1 MGGGGQDVS
10 PDSTASTSASLL
22 QSALAKRSSLSYQ
35 ANPYPRWFYIVFA
48 LFLLLYVCFIIADSA
63 FPMLNGDS
71 IVFYQRLL
79 ESKSAW
85 HGLDTD
91 LKRFFPLAGWNLALI
106 AQFSL
111 SPYAFMLGNACVL
124 VVFSLCFI
132 YLARMSGARAWW
144 SLVMLICIVLSAG
157 YTKLLVEIVFPE
169 TTQTMFMLLFLCCC
183 FGVYRLDAKAES
195 SADSKCSWKILALGA
210 LALVFGN
217 AVIYLKEV
225 SFIIV
230 SGFGFLHVALSYLA
244 QKRRANSLEKRPLSK
259 RVIIFDSLLMLS
271 GVVFLLVYALATHGA
286 QSSYADTVAAPL
298 IQTIVMLILGM
309 PLLSIAL
316 PVVMVLRVRSLL
328 SGKTEVHV
336 FWDSLALIALGYTGA
351 FLVLGMASFH
361 YFVPAN
367 ILTALYLL
375 FFLANHNFTRLEKL
389 ARNLVLA
396 LVGLILCTS
405 VIPQGIHHLTINKAQ
420 NRNINDTMSF
430 LADYIRNHSHTTIY
444 FEGFGR
450 GQDLYTGSWSYGA
463 FFNILPSVYGVHN
476 FDIASKEP
484 NGKNFTLDPKSPL
497 SFFNSSAVTQPAAG
511 DLLVLCALSD
521 RTIPESRIEQLTR
534 ENDLLFVAEHGP
546 YFPSYTPIRIGA
558 AILQD
563 LGITHSLSNYGNPYR
578 LPSKSYILR
587 IR

>member
-1 MGGGGQDVS
+1 M
-10 PDSTASTSASLL
+10 
-22 QSALAKRSSLSYQ
+22 
-35 ANPYPRWFYIVFA
+35 PYA
-48 LFLLLYVCFIIADSA
+48 CFIIADSA

-71 IVFYQRLL
+71 ISFYQQLL

-91 LKRFFPLAGWNLALI
+91 MKRFFPFAGWNLALI

-195 SADSKCSWKILALGA
+195 SADSKRSWKILGLGA

-225 SFIIV
+225 SFIII

-244 QKRRANSLEKRPLSK
+244 QKRRANSLEKCSLSK
-259 RVIIFDSLLMLS
+259 RIIIFDSLLMLS

-286 QSSYADTVAAPL
+286 QNNYASAVEVFSPLRTIIVLFLSAPF
-298 IQTIVMLILGM
+298 
-309 PLLSIAL
+309 LSLAL
-316 PVVMVLRVRSLL
+316 PVIMVLRVRSLL
-328 SGKTEVHV
+328 SGEAEVNV
-336 FWDSLALIALGYTGA
+336 FWDSLALIALGYMGA
-351 FLVLGMASFH
+351 FLVLGMGSFH
-361 YFVPAN
+361 YFMPAN
-367 ILTALYLL
+367 ILAALYLL

-396 LVGLILCTS
+396 FTGFILCTS
-405 VIPQGIHHLTINKAQ
+405 SVPLGIHYLTLNKAQ

-450 GQDLYTGSWSYGA
+450 GRDLYYGSWSYGA
-463 FFNILPSVYGVHN
+463 FFNILPSVYGVYN

-497 SFFNSSAVTQPAAG
+497 SFFNSKEVRTPDSS
-511 DLLVLCALSD
+511 DLLVITALSD
-521 RTIPESRIEQLTR
+521 VGVLDSRIAEL
-534 ENDLLFVAEHGP
+534 ESSHELLFKTSNHP
-546 YFPSYTPIRIGA
+546 YFPQYTLMSIGA
-558 AILQD
+558 KLLQD
-563 LGITHSLSNYGNPYR
+563 CHISHPLSNYGNPYR
-578 LPSKSYILR
+578 LPAQSYVFR

>member
-1 MGGGGQDVS
+1 MTTRQINGGGGNN
-10 PDSTASTSASLL
+10 AH
-22 QSALAKRSSLSYQ
+22 LSYTPSNSN
-35 ANPYPRWFYIVFA
+35 ASHNPAPYPRWFYAIFG
-48 LFLLLYVCFIIADSA
+48 LFILLYASFIIADSA

-71 IVFYQRLL
+71 ISFYQQLL

-91 LKRFFPLAGWNLALI
+91 MKRFFPFAGWNLALI
-106 AQFSL
+106 AQFST

-144 SLVMLICIVLSAG
+144 SLVMLVCIVLSAG

-195 SADSKCSWKILALGA
+195 SADSKCSWKILGLGA

-259 RVIIFDSLLMLS
+259 RIIIFDSLLMLS

-286 QSSYADTVAAPL
+286 QNNYASAVEVFSPLRTIIVLFLSAPF
-298 IQTIVMLILGM
+298 
-309 PLLSIAL
+309 LSLAL
-316 PVVMVLRVRSLL
+316 PVIMVLRVRSLL
-328 SGKTEVHV
+328 SGEAEVNV
-336 FWDSLALIALGYTGA
+336 FWDSLALIALGYMGA
-351 FLVLGMASFH
+351 FLVLGMGSFH
-361 YFVPAN
+361 YFMPAN
-367 ILTALYLL
+367 ILAALYLL

-396 LVGLILCTS
+396 FTGFILCTS
-405 VIPQGIHHLTINKAQ
+405 SVPLGIHYLTLNKAQ

-430 LADYIRNHSHTTIY
+430 LADYIRDHTHTRIY

-450 GQDLYTGSWSYGA
+450 GRDLYYGSWSYGA

-484 NGKNFTLDPKSPL
+484 NGKNFTLDLKSPL
-497 SFFNSSAVTQPAAG
+497 SFFNSKEVRTPDSS
-511 DLLVLCALSD
+511 DLLIITALSD
-521 RTIPESRIEQLTR
+521 VGVLDSRIAEL
-534 ENDLLFVAEHGP
+534 ESSHELLFKTSNHP
-546 YFPSYTPIRIGA
+546 YFPQYTLMSIGA
-558 AILQD
+558 KLLQD
-563 LGITHSLSNYGNPYR
+563 WHISHPLSNYGNPYR
-578 LPSKSYILR
+578 LPAQSYVFR

>member
-1 MGGGGQDVS
+1 MTTRQINGGGGGGNN
-10 PDSTASTSASLL
+10 AH
-22 QSALAKRSSLSYQ
+22 LSYTPSNSN
-35 ANPYPRWFYIVFA
+35 ASHNPAPYPSWFYIVFA
-48 LFLLLYVCFIIADSA
+48 LFLLLYACFIIADSA

-71 IVFYQRLL
+71 ISFYQQLL

-91 LKRFFPLAGWNLALI
+91 MKRFFPLAGWNLALI

-195 SADSKCSWKILALGA
+195 SADSKHSWKILGLGA

-286 QSSYADTVAAPL
+286 QNNYASAVEVFSPLRTIIVLFLSAPF
-298 IQTIVMLILGM
+298 
-309 PLLSIAL
+309 LSLAL

-351 FLVLGMASFH
+351 FLVLGMGSFH
-361 YFVPAN
+361 YFMPAN
-367 ILTALYLL
+367 ILAALYLL
-375 FFLANHNFTRLEKL
+375 FFFANHRFTRLEKL

-396 LVGLILCTS
+396 LTSFILCASS
-405 VIPQGIHHLTINKAQ
+405 VPLGIHYLTLNKVQ

-430 LADYIRNHSHTTIY
+430 LADYIRDHTHTRIY

-450 GQDLYTGSWSYGA
+450 GRDLYYGSWSYGA

-497 SFFNSSAVTQPAAG
+497 SFFSSSAVTQPAAG

-534 ENDLLFVAEHGP
+534 ENDLLFVAEHKP
-546 YFPSYTPIRIGA
+546 YFPAFTLMSIGA
-558 AILQD
+558 KILQD
-563 LGITHSLSNYGNPYR
+563 LGISHPLSNYGNPYR